1 MFCTSRLSE
10 VSLGFEA
17 DFVAVFAVALVAVF
31 VMP

>member
-1 MFCTSRLSE
+1 LSE

-17 DFVAVFAVALVAVF
+17 DFVADFAVDRDAVF

>member
-1 MFCTSRLSE
+1 LSD

-17 DFVAVFAVALVAVF
+17 DFVADFAVDRDAVF

>member
-1 MFCTSRLSE
+1 MFWTSRLSD

-17 DFVAVFAVALVAVF
+17 DFVADFAVDRDAVF